1 MRKIFLN
8 KQQIIELLP
17 HREPMLLIDE
27 IHDIEK
33 LSSAKAIVNVKK
45 DSFFV
50 QGHFPG
56 NPVMP
61 GVLIVEA
68 FGQAAAALTA
78 HGLDKET
85 YDNKLVFL
93 MGIEKARFR
102 NPVIPDCKL
111 ELKIENT
118 NNLLKLI
125 NPILAK
131 YSTENEISIILQKK
145 DLIIGKIELDITE
158 EIITIINNE
167 IKEFKI
173 K

>member
-1 MRKIFLN
+1 MTIDILN
-8 KQQIIELLP
+8 KQQIINLLP

-27 IHDIEK
+27 LHDIKK
-33 LSSAKAIVNVKK
+33 LFSATAIVNVKT

-50 QGHFPG
+50 QGHFPD

-102 NPVIPDCKL
+102 MPVIPDCKL
-111 ELKIENT
+111 ELKIQAT
-118 NNLLKLI
+118 RTHGRVW
-125 NPILAK
+125 K
-131 YSTENEISIILQKK
+131 YKGDAFVDEKK
-145 DLIIGKIELDITE
+145 VADAQWSA
-158 EIITIINNE
+158 TIVD
-167 IKEFKI
+167 KK
-173 K
+173 

>member
-1 MRKIFLN
+1 MTKEILN
-8 KQQIIELLP
+8 KLQISNLLP

-27 IHDIEK
+27 LSDIKK
-33 LSSAKAIVNVKK
+33 LSSATAIVYVKK

-50 QGHFPG
+50 QGHFPN

-111 ELKIENT
+111 ELNIEA
-118 NNLLKLI
+118 I
-125 NPILAK
+125 RSHGRVWK
-131 YSTENEISIILQKK
+131 YKGEAFVEGKK
-145 DLIIGKIELDITE
+145 MADAIWSA
-158 EIITIINNE
+158 TIVDR
-167 IKEFKI
+167 K
-173 K
+173 